1 MTDQRPDQPDDPMGV
16 PLPPPQPATAPM
28 SMPPPQPAPPPMSMP
43 APASGIGA
51 PADLG
56 TRFLARLIDHIL
68 LGIVNFVI
76 IVPLIIAAA
85 FTGVGNGMNPFGGFS
100 AGSLVAAIVT
110 AAITIGYFALMESN
124 LGQTVGKML
133 LNLKTVGPDG
143 GKPTMEQAFKRNAWY
158 ALGIVPFLGGLAQLA
173 LTIYIA
179 VTINNS
185 ATRTGWH
192 DTFAG
197 GTQVLKTK

>member
-1 MTDQRPDQPDDPMGV
+1 MTDQGPDQQGDGTGGMPV
-16 PLPPPQPATAPM
+16 PPPPQPT
-28 SMPPPQPAPPPMSMP
+28 APPPVS
-43 APASGIGA
+43 APAVASGVGA
-51 PADLG
+51 PADLA

-68 LGIVNFVI
+68 LGIVNFAI
-76 IVPLIIAAA
+76 IVPLVIAAA
-85 FTGVGNGMNPFGGFS
+85 FTGVGNGLNPFGGFS

-124 LGQTVGKML
+124 SGQTVGKML
-133 LNLKTVGPDG
+133 IGLKTVGPDG
-143 GKPTMEQAFKRNAWY
+143 NKPTMEQALKRNSWY

-173 LTIYIA
+173 ATIYIA
-179 VTINNS
+179 VTISNS

-197 GTQVLKTK
+197 GTKVIKTK